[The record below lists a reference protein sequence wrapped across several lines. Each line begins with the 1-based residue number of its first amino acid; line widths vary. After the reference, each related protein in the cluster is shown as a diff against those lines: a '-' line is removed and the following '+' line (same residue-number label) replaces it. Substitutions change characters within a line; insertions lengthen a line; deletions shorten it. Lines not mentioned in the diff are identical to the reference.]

1 MKSIYT
7 AHSKHFFFFKDYI
20 TKFVLEMGHVPLNP
34 FMLFS
39 YFLTDTVDRELVRNA
54 NNAVISMVDEVWVF
68 GPISDGVAK
77 EILLAYKSLKPILY
91 FKIVDSK
98 KIYQIQTNNLIF
110 EENAASYKSAIL
122 QINSGKDSE

>member
-7 AHSKHFFFFKDYI
+7 AHSKHFFFFKDHI
-20 TKFVLEMGHVPLNP
+20 TKFVLEKGNVPLNP

-77 EILLAYKSLKPILY
+77 EILLAKKSSKPIVY
-91 FKIVDSK
+91 YKIVDSR
-98 KIYQIQTNNLIF
+98 KIYRIQTDSLIF
-110 EENAASYKSAIL
+110 EDNAAFYKSEIL
-122 QINSGKDSE
+122 QIK